1 MRSKSLTQGY
11 WEDFCKSIFGMATD
25 TQNANIELGGESLK
39 VSNTFFTNGFED
51 GWIWA
56 GIQEAPKGA

>member
-1 MRSKSLTQGY
+1 
-11 WEDFCKSIFGMATD
+11 MATD
-25 TQNANIELGGESLK
+25 TQNANIELGGEFLK